1 MRIREVCTA
10 CGLTKKAIEYYAAQG
25 LVRPAVSENGYRD
38 FSAEDVGRL
47 ERISLLRRLDLPV
60 ARIRAVLDGDGA
72 AALCAAAAERRREI
86 AAEGERLALLQALSQ
101 GGDWASIAA
110 QADALERKQT
120 IQRRLLRTFPGGY
133 GQCLC
138 LHFGRF
144 LDEPVVGPE
153 QQAAFAAVVDFL
165 DRADFS
171 LPPDLQALLDEAA
184 GCWDAAF
191 EQRAF
196 ANLNEMVADADAYLE
211 RHAESIAAYS
221 QLRQS
226 EAFRASPACT
236 FRRRLRACSARPGMT
251 PFSSRRSSGSA
262 RPTAGTARGFRGP
275 TRPFGRGSAIR
286 SAKKRTGSET
296 SCPFCFQSKDAPFR
310 GVPYS
315 MTLMTTPEPTV
326 RPPSRIAKRRP
337 SSMAMGLIRVI
348 SMSTLS
354 PGMTISTP
362 SGSLMS
368 PVMSVVRK

>member
-1 MRIREVCTA
+1 MRIREVCKA
-10 CGLTKKAIEYYAAQG
+10 CGLTKKAVEYYATQG

-47 ERISLLRRLDLPV
+47 ERIALLRRLDLPV

-120 IQRRLLRTFPGGY
+120 IQRRLLRAFPGGY

-211 RHAESIAAYS
+211 RHAESIAAYL

-226 EAFRASPACT
+226 EAFRASPAW
-236 FRRRLRACSARPGMT
+236 RLQEALARLQ
-251 PFSSRRSSGSA
+251 RE
-262 RPTAGTARGFRGP
+262 AGY
-275 TRPFGRGSAIR
+275 
-286 SAKKRTGSET
+286 
-296 SCPFCFQSKDAPFR
+296 D
-310 GVPYS
+310 
-315 MTLMTTPEPTV
+315 TV
-326 RPPSRIAKRRP
+326 FLPALER
-337 SSMAMGLIRVI
+337 
-348 SMSTLS
+348 LS
-354 PGMTISTP
+354 PSYRRYREGLSRADAAFRARFGDPEREKTD
-362 SGSLMS
+362 
-368 PVMSVVRK
+368 RK

>member
-1 MRIREVCTA
+1 M
-10 CGLTKKAIEYYAAQG
+10 
-25 LVRPAVSENGYRD
+25 RPAVSENGYRD

-47 ERISLLRRLDLPV
+47 ERIALLRRLDLPV
-60 ARIRAVLDGDGA
+60 ARIREVLDGDGT

-86 AAEGERLALLQALSQ
+86 AAEGERLALLQVLSQ

-120 IQRRLLRTFPGGY
+120 IQRRLLRAFPGGY
-133 GQCLC
+133 GQYLC

-211 RHAESIAAYS
+211 RHAESIAAYL

-226 EAFRASPACT
+226 EAFRASPAWHLQEALARLQRET
-236 FRRRLRACSARPGMT
+236 GYDTVFLPALERLSPSSPVPRGAFAGRRGLSGAV
-251 PFSSRRSSGSA
+251 RRSGA
-262 RPTAGTARGFRGP
+262 RKNGQEVKLPVRFSLSKKVTGRW
-275 TRPFGRGSAIR
+275 PFFSLEILELRER
-286 SAKKRTGSET
+286 MRYNSE
-296 SCPFCFQSKDAPFR
+296 
-310 GVPYS
+310 G
-315 MTLMTTPEPTV
+315 
-326 RPPSRIAKRRP
+326 
-337 SSMAMGLIRVI
+337 
-348 SMSTLS
+348 
-354 PGMTISTP
+354 
-362 SGSLMS
+362 
-368 PVMSVVRK
+368 

>member
-1 MRIREVCTA
+1 M
-10 CGLTKKAIEYYAAQG
+10 
-25 LVRPAVSENGYRD
+25 RPAVSENGYRD
-38 FSAEDVGRL
+38 FSAADVGRL
-47 ERISLLRRLDLPV
+47 ERIALLRRLDLPV
-60 ARIRAVLDGDGA
+60 ARIREVLDGDGA

-120 IQRRLLRTFPGGY
+120 IQRRLLRAFPGGY

-144 LDEPVVGPE
+144 LDEPVVGAE

-196 ANLNEMVADADAYLE
+196 ANLKEMVADADAYLE
-211 RHAESIAAYS
+211 RHAESIAAYL

-226 EAFRASPACT
+226 EAFRASPAW
-236 FRRRLRACSARPGMT
+236 RLQEALARLQREAG
-251 PFSSRRSSGSA
+251 RSSGSA
-262 RPTAGTARGFRGP
+262 RHTAGTARGFRGQM
-275 TRPFGRGSAIR
+275 RPFGRGSAIR
-286 SAKKRTGSET
+286 RAKKRTGSET
-296 SCPFCFQSKDAPFR
+296 SCPFQPVEKGHRKVAFFLIGD
-310 GVPYS
+310 
-315 MTLMTTPEPTV
+315 
-326 RPPSRIAKRRP
+326 SRIEGKNA
-337 SSMAMGLIRVI
+337 V
-348 SMSTLS
+348 
-354 PGMTISTP
+354 
-362 SGSLMS
+362 
-368 PVMSVVRK
+368 